1 MKFVEGLLWI
11 RSVRG
16 VLWMRSMESST
27 VGEVC

>member
-16 VLWMRSMESST
+16 VLWMRSLESGT